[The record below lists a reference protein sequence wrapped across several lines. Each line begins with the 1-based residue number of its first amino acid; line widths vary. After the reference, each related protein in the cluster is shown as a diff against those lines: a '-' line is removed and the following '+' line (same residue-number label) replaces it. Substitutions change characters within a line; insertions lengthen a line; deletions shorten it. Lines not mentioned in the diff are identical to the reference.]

1 MANSEIIGAGQDT
14 ARRAPK
20 KNTINYGDSAE
31 VLKLIESK
39 SIDMILTSPPY
50 DDMRL
55 YNGYVF
61 RFETIAI
68 EIYRILKE
76 GSVLV
81 WVVGDQT
88 KDGNE
93 SGSSFEQALFFKSI
107 GFKLH
112 DTMIYEKANGA
123 MGSKNHYLQCFEYMF
138 VFTKGKIKT
147 VSLLRDRKNVR
158 SGTESALKHGRKKDG
173 SLPSRKMVTMQEYGR
188 RKNIWK
194 YGVGGGKTGH
204 PAVFPEKLA
213 QDHIISWSK
222 EGDLVL
228 DPFCGSGT
236 TCLMAALNG
245 RNYIGIDTDLDYR
258 VMAEKRI
265 EERIH
270 ALRSPAQDIME
281 ICHTAPNSGRD
292 AIPQQ
297 VEMGL

>member
-1 MANSEIIGAGQDT
+1 MVNSEIIGAGQD
-14 ARRAPK
+14 AAHRAPK
-20 KNTINYGDSAE
+20 INTINYGDSAE
-31 VLKLIESK
+31 VLKLVESK
-39 SIDMILTSPPY
+39 SVDMVLTSPPY
-50 DDMRL
+50 DEMRL

-61 RFETIAI
+61 RFETIAR
-68 EIYRILKE
+68 ELYRILKD

-81 WVVGDQT
+81 WVVGDQA
-88 KDGNE
+88 KGGNE

-123 MGSKNHYLQCFEYMF
+123 MGSKYHYLQCFEYMF
-138 VFTKGKIKT
+138 VFVKGKIRT
-147 VSLLRDRKNVR
+147 VNLLRDRKNVR

-173 SLPSRKMVTMQEYGR
+173 SLPSRHMVTMPEYGR

-204 PAVFPEKLA
+204 PAVFPEALA
-213 QDHIISWSK
+213 QDHILSWSND
-222 EGDLVL
+222 GDLIL

-236 TCLMAALNG
+236 TCLMAALSG

-265 EERIH
+265 EDRTSFAKNH
-270 ALRSPAQDIME
+270 AQ
-281 ICHTAPNSGRD
+281 NVV
-292 AIPQQ
+292 QQ
-297 VEMGL
+297 M